1 MSKIMILLL
10 VGIITGIA
18 VCFLYRYGFMAIQ
31 IKRAVLYIGV
41 PNGARFSSC
50 TGFTKRSLRL
60 KSGKT
65 YRITFEPDLTD
76 GDISAEIYDAS
87 KQTAVRLNSEVREG
101 CIHAEKG
108 KRYYLVIRFRS
119 ATGSY
124 VLRYS
129 DCKE

>member
-1 MSKIMILLL
+1 MNKMMILLL
-10 VGIITGIA
+10 AGIIVGIV
-18 VCFLYRYGFMAIQ
+18 VCFLYRYGFMTIQ
-31 IKRAVLYIGV
+31 MKRAVLYIGL

-50 TGFTKRSLRL
+50 TGFAKRVLRL

-65 YRITFEPDLTD
+65 YRITFEPALTD

-87 KQTAVRLNSEVREG
+87 KQTAVRLNSEISEG

-108 KRYYLVIRFRS
+108 KRYYLVIRFQS

-124 VLRYS
+124 TFRYN
-129 DCKE
+129 DHKE